1 MKYITFEIIKGT
13 ITDINTMPQMKITV
27 NDDISGRTR
36 IGYLTPFRGYRF
48 RVSGDMNGGGNY
60 DSSEVVG
67 LARILLADYG
77 ISEDKMGT
85 WGYQTNIPISETGI
99 YMLQGIAEIA
109 IHKFTD
115 GERGLYEVYTLTK
128 FIKLC
133 AEYIAHK
140 VGSNLIAPSTIN
152 DKYDK
157 YCDE

>member
-1 MKYITFEIIKGT
+1 MKNVTFEIVKSSIA
-13 ITDINTMPQMKITV
+13 DNSTMPQMKITV

-36 IGYLTPFRGYRF
+36 IGFLAPFRGYKF
-48 RVSGDMNGGGNY
+48 QVSGNLNGARDCG
-60 DSSEVVG
+60 SSEVVG

-77 ISEDKMGT
+77 IPEDKMSI

-99 YMLQGIAEIA
+99 YMLQALAEVA
-109 IHKFTD
+109 IRKFTD

-133 AEYIAHK
+133 AIYIANK
-140 VGSNLIAPSTIN
+140 VGSNIIAPSTFN
-152 DKYDK
+152 DEYAK